1 MGGAYDD
8 VAFLAN
14 SANRVAVLEA
24 LEAGPRHRD
33 ELIAQVDVSR
43 VTLSRILADLEDRR
57 WVERAGQECWLTPLG
72 AWVLEEF
79 TDFLDVMATE
89 HRLREVIPWFPSE
102 EVPFDV
108 RCLREATVCVPSST
122 NVWAHVQR
130 GADCFRS
137 ARWARVLS
145 SQTAPPI
152 IEATAVAVAERG
164 QVFEAVLT
172 RKLVET
178 ILDDSTMGPQ
188 FVEILE
194 APTASVA
201 VYDEPLPVV
210 TFITDGTV
218 GIPLT
223 DDEDIARAL
232 ILSDDETIYDWAE
245 TTFEHYR
252 DRAAPLDR
260 DVLAV

>member
-1 MGGAYDD
+1 MDGAYDD

-24 LEAGPRHRD
+24 LETGPRHRD
-33 ELIAQVDVSR
+33 ELRDRVDVSR
-43 VTLSRILADLEDRR
+43 VTLSRILGDLEDRR
-57 WVERAGQECWLTPLG
+57 WIDRSGQECWLTPLG
-72 AWVLEEF
+72 AWVVEEF
-79 TDFLDVMATE
+79 TDLLEVMETE
-89 HRLREVIPWFPSE
+89 HRLREVIPWFPSQQ
-102 EVPFDV
+102 VPFDV
-108 RCLREATVCVPSST
+108 RCLRDATICVPSST
-122 NVWAHVQR
+122 NMWAHVQR

-137 ARWARVLS
+137 ARWARVVS

-164 QVFEAVLT
+164 QLFEAVLT
-172 RKLVET
+172 RELVET
-178 ILDDSTMGPQ
+178 ILDDSTMGPL
-188 FVEILE
+188 FVEILG
-194 APTASVA
+194 APTASVS
-201 VYDEPLPVV
+201 VYDESLPVV

-252 DRAAPLDR
+252 DRAEPLDR
-260 DVLAV
+260 DVLAL